1 MSAGIRGKESKKAPI
16 EHTRRYTWAKAV
28 LGIVGLIFIVLCI
41 CGVYLLITLELRNVL
56 FKLIL

>member
-16 EHTRRYTWAKAV
+16 EHAQRYTWAKAV